1 MTMSFPTS
9 SPAAPFAVLATA
21 FTASDPETLHLLEK
35 YLICVDQN
43 GIISAVIPPADPRYA
58 EQKSAYQQNN
68 ALIELGDDQY
78 LMPGMI
84 DVHVHAPQWP
94 QMGKALDLPLYAW
107 LQDNTFPLEARF
119 SDTDFARRVYAP
131 MVDALLAN
139 GTTTAMYFASA
150 HNAASLALAEICATK
165 GQRALVGRI
174 AMDNPEQCP
183 PFYRD
188 SSAHQAVDDT
198 AQFIRDVQT
207 LVTPQSNL
215 VLPVIT
221 PRFIPSCTDDL
232 LTGLG
237 ELAGQTGCHVQTHC
251 SESDW
256 AHEYVKNR
264 FGIHDAQ
271 ALHKFGLLTRQTIMA
286 HCNFLSDDDMDT
298 LRATGAGIAHCPLSN
313 FYFAN
318 SVFPLRHGLQQ
329 PLHIGLATDIAGGH
343 SPSMFDS
350 CRHLLTAACALNDG
364 VNPQLSA
371 KERGRPGAKADFIH
385 AFWLAT
391 GGGGEALNLP
401 IGQLAPGFAFDALLI
416 DCQSP
421 DSNVII
427 WPEFDD
433 HRDVLQKIIYNATR
447 CNVSR
452 VWVQGR
458 VVTER

>member
-1 MTMSFPTS
+1 MS
-9 SPAAPFAVLATA
+9 SPAPSMSPFAVLGTV
-21 FTASDPETLHLLEK
+21 FTASSPEHLHIHEDALV
-35 YLICVDQN
+35 CVDPH
-43 GIISAVIPPADPRYA
+43 GTISAILSPNEPGYHDRKN
-58 EQKSAYQQNN
+58 EYQQ
-68 ALIELGDDQY
+68 AGTLTVLEQGQY

-119 SDTDFARRVYAP
+119 SDVSFARQVYNP

-150 HNAASLALAEICATK
+150 HNTSSLALAEICAAK
-165 GQRALVGRI
+165 GQRALIGRI

-188 SSAHQAVDDT
+188 ASAHQAVEDT
-198 AQFIRDVQT
+198 AQFIRDVRKIA
-207 LVTPQSNL
+207 TPEPNL

-221 PRFIPSCTDDL
+221 PRFIPSCTDAL

-237 ELAGQTGCHVQTHC
+237 ELTQQTGCHVQTHC

-256 AHEYVKNR
+256 AHNYVKER

-271 ALHKFGLLTRQTIMA
+271 ALHRFGLLTRQTIMA
-286 HCNFLSDDDMDT
+286 HCNFLSEDDMDT
-298 LRATGAGIAHCPLSN
+298 LRDTGAGVAHCPLSN

-318 SVFPLRHGLQQ
+318 SVFPLQHGLQK

-350 CRHLLTAACALNDG
+350 CRHLLTASCALNDG
-364 VNPQLSA
+364 VNPDLPAQQ
-371 KERGRPGAKADFIH
+371 RGRPGAKVDFIH

-391 GGGGEALNLP
+391 GGGGQALNLP
-401 IGQLAPGFAFDALLI
+401 VGQLSPGFAFDALLL
-416 DCQSP
+416 DCRTP
-421 DSNVII
+421 DSNVIV
-427 WPEFDD
+427 WPDFDD
-433 HRDVLQKIIYNATR
+433 SRDVLQKIIYNATR
-447 CNVSR
+447 CNVTR
-452 VWVQGR
+452 TWVQGR
-458 VVTER
+458 VVAKR